1 MPIRELEN
9 RLHSTISKPQNNQL
23 KFSKQ
28 YSMNIETDFPREHST
43 SLSFDSFIEMFV
55 NFAVS
60 FMNYVDYIQVQANN
74 IT

>member
-9 RLHSTISKPQNNQL
+9 RLHFTISKPQNNQL
-23 KFSKQ
+23 EQ

-60 FMNYVDYIQVQANN
+60 FMNYVDYIQVQAND

>member
-1 MPIRELEN
+1 
-9 RLHSTISKPQNNQL
+9 
-23 KFSKQ
+23 
-28 YSMNIETDFPREHST
+28 MNIETDFPREHST